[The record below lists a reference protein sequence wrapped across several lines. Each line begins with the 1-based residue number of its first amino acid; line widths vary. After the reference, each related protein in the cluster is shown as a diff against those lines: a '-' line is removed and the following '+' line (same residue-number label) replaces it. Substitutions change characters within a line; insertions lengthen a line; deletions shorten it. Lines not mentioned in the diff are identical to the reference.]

1 MSHPL
6 EKTLGRCFSAQDVA
20 DYLQCDVTTV
30 YRNYVQLGGVRL
42 GKVYK
47 FFEQGVVNAILQQTA
62 QEVARPDKARREEVP
77 PFVRYE
83 TAGKS
88 LGDSKVRISR
98 KAKQTTGADP
108 HNIFG

>member
-47 FFEQGVVNAILQQTA
+47 FFEQG
-62 QEVARPDKARREEVP
+62 
-77 PFVRYE
+77 
-83 TAGKS
+83 
-88 LGDSKVRISR
+88 
-98 KAKQTTGADP
+98 
-108 HNIFG
+108 